1 MAFVLTDPTIVDLL
15 QRCWIEIVQFFT
27 SAPDRGHK
35 IGRFKKRQMLGHGLA
50 CYIQAFAQFTQRL
63 AVVISQLIEQFSP
76 ARIRECPEYLVHTV
90 NYMQPNGCMSRRTP
104 VRYGI
109 KAVHSVLRLINE
121 NGDDAW
127 LMPTIIVVCMEGG
140 K

>member
-1 MAFVLTDPTIVDLL
+1 
-15 QRCWIEIVQFFT
+15 
-27 SAPDRGHK
+27 
-35 IGRFKKRQMLGHGLA
+35 
-50 CYIQAFAQFTQRL
+50 
-63 AVVISQLIEQFSP
+63 
-76 ARIRECPEYLVHTV
+76 
-90 NYMQPNGCMSRRTP
+90 MSRRTP

-109 KAVHSVLRLINE
+109 KAIHSVLRLINE